1 MEEKRFAYVED
12 LINELSEE
20 LNRIYQ
26 LIYDDKKYDPPS
38 FSQILEKRTL
48 SKEEVGFI
56 INVFNGAFEELGRLI
71 EGEDEKLNERYKWLS
86 EKKRKE
92 LFSLVDTLVSDCLRV
107 YTDVDPEIHQ
117 LEENIRKIAKN
128 EKEEAHQE
136 KQ

>member
-26 LIYDDKKYDPPS
+26 LIYDDKKYDPPA
-38 FSQILEKRTL
+38 FLQILEKRTL

-56 INVFNGAFEELGRLI
+56 IDVFNGAFEELGKLI
-71 EGEDEKLNERYKWLS
+71 EGKDEKLNEQYKWLS

-107 YTDVDPEIHQ
+107 NTDVDPEIQQ

-128 EKEEAHQE
+128 EKKEAHQE

>member
-26 LIYDDKKYDPPS
+26 LIYDDKKYDPPA
-38 FSQILEKRTL
+38 FSKILEKRTL

-56 INVFNGAFEELGRLI
+56 IDVFNGAFEELGKLI
-71 EGEDEKLNERYKWLS
+71 EGEDEKLNEQYKWLS

-107 YTDVDPEIHQ
+107 YTDVVPEVQ
-117 LEENIRKIAKN
+117 ELEENIRKIAEN

-136 KQ
+136 EQ

>member
-26 LIYDDKKYDPPS
+26 LIYDDKKYDPPA
-38 FSQILEKRTL
+38 FSKILEKRTL

-56 INVFNGAFEELGRLI
+56 IDVFNGAFEELGKLI
-71 EGEDEKLNERYKWLS
+71 EGEDEKLNEQYKWLS

-92 LFSLVDTLVSDCLRV
+92 LFSLVDALVSDCLRV
-107 YTDVDPEIHQ
+107 YTDVDPEVQ
-117 LEENIRKIAKN
+117 ELEENIRKIAEN

-136 KQ
+136 EQ

>member
-26 LIYDDKKYDPPS
+26 LIYDDKKYDPPA
-38 FSQILEKRTL
+38 FSKILEKRTL

-56 INVFNGAFEELGRLI
+56 IDVFNGAFEELGKLI
-71 EGEDEKLNERYKWLS
+71 EGEDEKLNEQYKWLS

-92 LFSLVDTLVSDCLRV
+92 LFSLVDTPVSDCLRV
-107 YTDVDPEIHQ
+107 YTDVDPEVQ
-117 LEENIRKIAKN
+117 ELEENIRKIAEN

-136 KQ
+136 EQ